1 MRFFRVAALA
11 ASLAVTATGSGPVSA
26 QDIPGDGIRPFVLRL
41 ERVVRQGD
49 GAAYHAMLAES
60 ADRGRAAGFV
70 DSELIPGMT
79 RVVIQERD
87 RGPLAGTMPGDGY
100 TIVVDAFEEYGDRA
114 RVSTW
119 WLQLKRN
126 RDAAGTDGEWLI
138 ADQGR
143 LSSVEDLYRL
153 SLDPTK
159 QFTAHNLEFRDED
172 LTLTLTEGSVFVS
185 HSDQGTTAVVLLGR
199 GDMSFRP
206 TPLTE
211 RSQVKIFSGAEA
223 LETRFDA
230 AYLRINPFD
239 FDRLI
244 STRQLVSRPVD
255 PGDFRAADRIFR
267 EDSTKSYSLEF
278 GDLSRD
284 TWSLVPRPGDLVA
297 EIHTRRFDT
306 LRYSRSSS
314 AREDISL
321 VDRNGRKTIAL
332 YSSSLHG
339 RLDAPPVGEEDAADF
354 TVWHYDID
362 VSSFPERRWIE
373 GRARLSIRVGG
384 NPISNLTLRLAE
396 SLVVRSVVSDE
407 FGRLFSMRVKDQH
420 NVVVSLPAT
429 LSRGA
434 ELALTVTYSGRLDPQ
449 PADAESAGAGQ
460 GGGPPLDGGDPLE
473 QPEPSFVYSN
483 QSNWYP
489 RPAANH
495 FATARLRITVPANL
509 SCVASGEPDAA
520 SPSPGTAN
528 DSSRRKTYVFNA
540 EQPVRYLAFVVSRFV
555 TARNIATEHLNVS
568 VEANPR
574 QARRAREVAERAVDI
589 ARFYRSL
596 LDDSPY
602 PRFTVALVENDLPGG
617 HSPAYF
623 AVVNT
628 PAARF
633 AAFGRRNDPASFDN
647 YPDFFLAHELAHQ
660 WWGQAVGW
668 RTYHEQW
675 LSEGFAQYFAAMYAQ
690 QRAPGGS
697 GGAGNPGNPGNPGN
711 NDVFRGVMR
720 QMRKWAI
727 DQTDQGPISLGY
739 RLGHIQ
745 GDSRVMRALVYDKG
759 ALVLHMLRGLVGD
772 DAFFRGLRSFY
783 RTSRFRS
790 PGTLDFQVAME
801 AEARRPL
808 DRFFER
814 WIYGSTLPRL
824 SFSYRVEG
832 GHVVLH
838 IDQVGELFDV
848 PVMVTLQY
856 ADRTSADVLVPVTDR
871 SVDLR
876 VPLTGTLRTAD
887 ISKDDLSLASFVRD

>member
-1 MRFFRVAALA
+1 MRLRVAALA
-11 ASLAVTATGSGPVSA
+11 ASMAVTWGPASSTVAT
-26 QDIPGDGIRPFVLRL
+26 QDPSSDGIRPFVLRL
-41 ERVVRQGD
+41 EQVVRKGD
-49 GAAYHAMLAES
+49 RAGYIALLAES
-60 ADRGRAAGFV
+60 ADRERAAEFI
-70 DSELIPGMT
+70 DAELVSGMT
-79 RVVIQERD
+79 RVAIQERD
-87 RGPLAGTMPGDGY
+87 RSPLAGTVPGDGY

-119 WLQLKRN
+119 WLDLKRN
-126 RDAAGTDGEWLI
+126 RDAAGTDAEWLI

-153 SLDPTK
+153 SLNPAK
-159 QFTAHNLEFRDED
+159 QFTAHDLKFIDED
-172 LTLTLTEGSVFVS
+172 LTLTLTAGSVFVS
-185 HSDQGTTAVVLLGR
+185 DTDQGTTALVLIGR

-211 RSQVKIFSGAEA
+211 KSQVRIFSGADA
-223 LETRFDA
+223 IETRFDA
-230 AYLRINPFD
+230 AYLRINPYD

-244 STRQLVSRPVD
+244 SARQLVGRPVD
-255 PGDFRAADRIFR
+255 QNDFRAADRIFR

-284 TWSLVPRPGDLVA
+284 AWSLLPRPGDLVA
-297 EIHTRRFDT
+297 DVRTRRFDT
-306 LRYSRSSS
+306 LRYARSSS

-321 VDRNGRKTIAL
+321 VDRNDRKTIAL

-339 RLDAPPVGEEDAADF
+339 RLDVPPVGEDGEGDF
-354 TVWHYDID
+354 TVSHYDIE
-362 VSSFPERRWIE
+362 VASFPERRWIE

-384 NPISNLTLRLAE
+384 NPIGNLTLRLAE
-396 SLVVRSVVSDE
+396 PLVVQSIVSDAH
-407 FGRLFSMRVKDQH
+407 GRLFNMRVKDQH
-420 NVVVSLPAT
+420 NVVVSLPAI
-429 LSRGA
+429 LFPGA
-434 ELALTVTYSGRLDPQ
+434 ELVLTIRYAGRLESQ
-449 PADAESAGAGQ
+449 PADVESVPVGQ
-460 GGGPPLDGGDPLE
+460 GGAPIDAGDPLE

-489 RPAANH
+489 RPASNH
-495 FATARLRITVPANL
+495 FATARLRITVPA
-509 SCVASGEPDAA
+509 SFACVASGEPEAA
-520 SPSPGTAN
+520 SPTLETAN

-540 EQPVRYLAFVVSRFV
+540 VQPVRYLAFVVSRFV
-555 TARNIATEHLNVS
+555 TVRNVATDHLNIS

-574 QARRAREVAERAVDI
+574 QARRARDVAERVVDI

-602 PRFTVALVENDLPGG
+602 PNFTVALVENDFPGG

-628 PAARF
+628 PASRF
-633 AAFGRRNDPASFDN
+633 QAFGRRNDPASFEN
-647 YPDFFLAHELAHQ
+647 FPDFFLAHELAHQ

-668 RTYHEQW
+668 RTYHDQW
-675 LSEGFAQYFAAMYAQ
+675 LSEGFSQYFAALYAQ
-690 QRAPGGS
+690 QSGPGGS
-697 GGAGNPGNPGNPGN
+697 GG

-727 DQTDQGPISLGY
+727 DETDQGPISLGY

-772 DAFFRGLRSFY
+772 DVFFRGLGQFY
-783 RTSRFRS
+783 RTSRFRTV
-790 PGTLDFQVAME
+790 GILDFQVAME

-808 DRFFER
+808 DRFFDR

-824 SFSYRVEG
+824 MFSYRVDGE
-832 GHVVLH
+832 HVVLH

-848 PVMVTLQY
+848 PVTVTLQY
-856 ADRTSADVLVPVTDR
+856 ADRTSADVVIPVTDR

-876 VPLTGTLRTAD
+876 VPLRGMLRTAG
-887 ISKDDLSLASFVRD
+887 ISKDDLSLASFVRN